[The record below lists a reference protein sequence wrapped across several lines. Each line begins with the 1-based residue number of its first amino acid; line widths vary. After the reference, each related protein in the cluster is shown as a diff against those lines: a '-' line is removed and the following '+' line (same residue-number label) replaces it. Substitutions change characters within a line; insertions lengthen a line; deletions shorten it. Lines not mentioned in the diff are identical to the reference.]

1 MGLSGLDIALLS
13 PEIAMVVF
21 ALVVIFSGLKW
32 PNSSISVYT
41 FLLATAVSICLSV
54 FLWLRVE
61 SNGPEMFMNDS
72 LIADHYAIF
81 FKCLILTAIALI
93 ILVSKSSFT
102 EFNQRAEFVGLA
114 MLSSVGL
121 MLLPSAADLI
131 TIFVAIE
138 LASLPIVVLAAFSTH
153 EGKSGESGLKFLVL
167 SAISSALL
175 LYGFAFF
182 YGASGTLQVLSLD
195 SSNPTISEMLVSLDN
210 DIPFG
215 SIPILIA
222 TILSVSG
229 LGFKL
234 SIVPFQMWTPDVY
247 EGAPTTVGAMLSV
260 ASKAAGFALLLR
272 VLYTVLNHEMIS
284 DDWSLLL
291 AILAAITM
299 SIGNLV
305 AIVQKDLKRLLAY
318 SAIAQ
323 AGYVLVGVASF
334 ADFGG
339 KQISYELGPESVLF
353 YLTGYAAMN
362 VAAFSVVILTVYRN
376 QTSEI
381 KSLEGLGAS
390 SPLLAGVL
398 SVSLLALVGIPPTV
412 GFMGKFFIFN
422 AAVNADL
429 AWLAIIGVINSAISA
444 YYYLNIIKIMYLRSP
459 SISAGNW
466 RIGLSSSLVLV
477 ITAGATLILGILPQ
491 PLLDLVGEASLSI
504 I

>member
-32 PNSSISVYT
+32 PNASISVYT

-195 SSNPTISEMLVSLDN
+195 ISTPTISGMLVSLDN

-260 ASKAAGFALLLR
+260 ASKAAGFALLLYQALKNR
-272 VLYTVLNHEMIS
+272 LITV
-284 DDWSLLL
+284 
-291 AILAAITM
+291 
-299 SIGNLV
+299 
-305 AIVQKDLKRLLAY
+305 
-318 SAIAQ
+318 
-323 AGYVLVGVASF
+323 
-334 ADFGG
+334 FGG

-390 SPLLAGVL
+390 SPFLAGVL